1 VGRNSIISEVANRGD
16 GWKMAKSNDDLVKE
30 INELRSEM
38 KQMRELL
45 NMLFTIVVEQ
55 EEDEEDDYGFPML
68 SQDTP
73 RFNN

>member
-1 VGRNSIISEVANRGD
+1 
-16 GWKMAKSNDDLVKE
+16 MAKSTDDLVKE

-55 EEDEEDDYGFPML
+55 EEDDEDDYGFPML
-68 SQDTP
+68 TQDAP
-73 RFNN
+73 SFNN

>member
-1 VGRNSIISEVANRGD
+1 
-16 GWKMAKSNDDLVKE
+16 MAKSTDDLIKE
-30 INELRSEM
+30 INELRTEM

-55 EEDEEDDYGFPML
+55 EEDDEDDYGFPML
-68 SQDTP
+68 SQDSP

>member
-1 VGRNSIISEVANRGD
+1 
-16 GWKMAKSNDDLVKE
+16 MAKSNDDLIKE
-30 INELRSEM
+30 INELRTEM

-55 EEDEEDDYGFPML
+55 EEDDDEEYGFPML
-68 SQDTP
+68 NQDIS